1 MKRNFLQQF
10 FIALKRSVKITAF
23 FDKVFVFFDKL
34 PYLSRY
40 SILFDLKITQ
50 PVTSL
55 SIAQSFFK
63 INLISI
69 RKAFDIHFVTNESDN
84 KLILFERR
92 FDVIFTSFSSSFKVR
107 YD

>member
-1 MKRNFLQQF
+1 MLGRGPLFGLTKLEILVEKCHMFMLCAMQSNGNTRSTYLIVKT
-10 FIALKRSVKITAF
+10 FIYV
-23 FDKVFVFFDKL
+23 
-34 PYLSRY
+34 
-40 SILFDLKITQ
+40 
-50 PVTSL
+50 
-55 SIAQSFFK
+55 
-63 INLISI
+63 NLLTLI